1 MIVAD
6 NFKLVTLP
14 LAVTAAGPIG
24 TAALTVDIASS
35 FNITYTGVVDGVVTV
50 PVPTDAQ
57 AGDIV
62 KIVNVD
68 TVSFMLGGD
77 SLAPGFHTYL
87 HWTGT
92 AWSFTDGGR
101 NSGALVSVA
110 LVPAGTLLV
119 THNLGMPSGSFSRL
133 IYQCHNTLPLGQAS
147 KVELRRNKSA
157 DTANAMAFSI
167 PVAITTNLPLVFDF
181 TPTI

>member
-1 MIVAD
+1 MIVVD

-35 FNITYTGVVDGVVTV
+35 FNVTYTGVADGVVTV

-57 AGDIV
+57 AGDVV
-62 KIVNVD
+62 KIVNVG
-68 TVSFMLGGD
+68 TVAFMLGGD

-101 NSGALVSVA
+101 NAGKVVSVA
-110 LVPAGTLLV
+110 AVPAGTLLV
-119 THNLGMPSGSFSRL
+119 THNLGMATGAFSDVIHRAYNSAGNEV
-133 IYQCHNTLPLGQAS
+133 IY
-147 KVELRRNKSA
+147 KRNFA
-157 DTANAMAFSI
+157 GDTANAMAFSV
-167 PVAITTNLPLVFDF
+167 PVLITTNLPHRFFF
-181 TPTI
+181 TPLS